1 MLHSLG
7 RVHGVDM
14 AFVGVITAPF
24 HTLALAI
31 PECQLRF
38 PFHAPIPYLP
48 GRLQVLME
56 PGIEPWVLGYLCGGG
71 AGPRK
76 GTSGAGFADRVLMM
90 PSELSR
96 TQNTGLMVWA
106 GS

>member
-31 PECQLRF
+31 PEC
-38 PFHAPIPYLP
+38 HAPIPCLP

-56 PGIEPWVLGYLCGGG
+56 PGIEP
-71 AGPRK
+71 
-76 GTSGAGFADRVLMM
+76 
-90 PSELSR
+90 
-96 TQNTGLMVWA
+96 
-106 GS
+106 